1 MKDETMTKL
10 TVKLS
15 PDVTEVH
22 RHAKIAGIRV
32 NIPNPSVLVPI
43 IDQLKIRAKEVE
55 EELGSIDPLTKLA
68 EISCWR
74 DAYAK
79 MAVKPSKFHSSI
91 EALLRRVKKGQDI
104 TTELLIVDFYN
115 LVSITQK
122 APIGAYDAAKF
133 ASADLT
139 MRHAQT
145 GTDQFDPLGGSA
157 DAFPLNPNLV
167 VYASGSDV
175 LCWGFNTR
183 DSKKVCVDDTSKE
196 VLFFSETASEKMNGA
211 AEATIT
217 ALAEMLETAGLRVSN
232 VLLLDADNNS
242 GHL

>member
-1 MKDETMTKL
+1 MKEQTMTKL
-10 TVKLS
+10 NVKIS

-32 NIPNPSVLVPI
+32 KIPNSSVLVPI
-43 IDQLKIRAKEVE
+43 IDQLRIRAKEVE
-55 EELGSIDPLTKLA
+55 EELSSIDPLTKLA

-74 DAYAK
+74 DTYAK

-133 ASADLT
+133 LSSDLT
-139 MRHAQT
+139 MRLAQT
-145 GTDQFDPLGGSA
+145 ETDQFDPLGGSA

-167 VYASGSDV
+167 VYASGSEV

-183 DSKKVCVDDTSKE
+183 DSKKVCVDDSSKE
-196 VLFFSETASEKMNGA
+196 VFFFSETASEQMIPS
-211 AEATIT
+211 AEATIK
-217 ALAEMLETAGLRVSN
+217 ALAEMLKTAGLKVSE
-232 VLLLDADNNS
+232 VLLLDADNNT